1 MLNLLRTFTGGQQ
14 TITGTNP
21 RVLMYHMLSP
31 HLPYKRY
38 KDGQKVKNYL
48 RVEPEMFDAQIS
60 WLKSQGFRFFKMQD
74 VLRDDLPERA
84 VFLTFDDGFEDNYS
98 YAFPILQKHQV
109 PATIYLVGNR
119 FDQGWS
125 TDRATGV
132 VSAELNDQPMLTHRQ
147 VAEMVE
153 SGLVEFGA
161 HTMDH
166 VRLNEL
172 TEEEARAQ
180 IEQSRLR
187 VQQDYGVSCESF
199 AYPFGYYDEQS
210 VQLVEEL
217 GFHNACTTEEG
228 TDDNRQ
234 QQRFRLQRLMVSGND
249 TMRKFRRKILKGK
262 RK

>member
-14 TITGTNP
+14 IITGTNP

-98 YAFPILQKHQV
+98 QMFPLLKHYDAK
-109 PATIYLVGNR
+109 ATIYLAPEIEGIER
-119 FDQGWS
+119 LSQDQI
-125 TDRATGV
+125 R
-132 VSAELNDQPMLTHRQ
+132 EML
-147 VAEMVE
+147 A

-161 HTMDH
+161 HTLHHINLDKAD
-166 VRLNEL
+166 
-172 TEEEARAQ
+172 EADAQAEIEGSKAAVEAVTGQPCRA
-180 IEQSRLR
+180 
-187 VQQDYGVSCESF
+187 F
-199 AYPFGYYDEQS
+199 AYPFGRYNDSNVAQVQATGMDSAVTVKKGIGPLSDPFRIKRIS
-210 VQLVEEL
+210 VL
-217 GFHNACTTEEG
+217 GSTNALQFHLAMTRG
-228 TDDNRQ
+228 RY
-234 QQRFRLQRLMVSGND
+234 RV
-249 TMRKFRRKILKGK
+249 
-262 RK
+262 